1 MMPKISVIIPVYNV
15 EKFLSRCLDSVL
27 DQTFKDFEVVC
38 INDGSTDRSE
48 EILQEYAKKDQRI
61 KVFTQNNQGAAVAR
75 NKALQYASGDFVFF
89 LDSDDMI
96 HRQAFSLLVSLA
108 EDSNAELVSFDQLDC
123 TFEDVKKQSLHK
135 LSMNIN
141 ENDTKITDN
150 VFYLG
155 THKGEFITHFTVTSK
170 FCKKDLLNGISFIPK
185 NQFEDLAYSY
195 AILAKNPR
203 TVILKKILYYY
214 IINPNGVFHQR
225 SRVKQINDY
234 SIILEYIYNI
244 FENDTAKINFLA
256 RDLIPNVLEQQRR
269 RCRKA
274 DKAVKKEMYKVFAEE
289 LRMLESKNLLVRKY
303 IRIYRYF
310 LYRILMKI
318 Y

>member
-1 MMPKISVIIPVYNV
+1 MPKISVIIPVYNV

-135 LSMNIN
+135 LSI
-141 ENDTKITDN
+141 D
-150 VFYLG
+150 
-155 THKGEFITHFTVTSK
+155 
-170 FCKKDLLNGISFIPK
+170 
-185 NQFEDLAYSY
+185 
-195 AILAKNPR
+195 
-203 TVILKKILYYY
+203 
-214 IINPNGVFHQR
+214 
-225 SRVKQINDY
+225 
-234 SIILEYIYNI
+234 
-244 FENDTAKINFLA
+244 
-256 RDLIPNVLEQQRR
+256 
-269 RCRKA
+269 RKS
-274 DKAVKKEMYKVFAEE
+274 VV
-289 LRMLESKNLLVRKY
+289 
-303 IRIYRYF
+303 
-310 LYRILMKI
+310 
-318 Y
+318 